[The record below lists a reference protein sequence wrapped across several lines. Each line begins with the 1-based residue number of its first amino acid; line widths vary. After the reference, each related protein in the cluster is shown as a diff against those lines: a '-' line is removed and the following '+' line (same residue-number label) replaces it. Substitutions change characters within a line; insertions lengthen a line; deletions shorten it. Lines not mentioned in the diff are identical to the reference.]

1 MSEYKIKAGNVTFGK
16 PGETV
21 NEKDLEGVNIEALIE
36 GGHIAATKPKKEV
49 ISEGA
54 EMRDRFKKLANLI

>member
-36 GGHIAATKPKKEV
+36 GGHIAATKPKKE
-49 ISEGA
+49 
-54 EMRDRFKKLANLI
+54 DKKWPHLCLTTLQLPLIR

>member
-21 NEKDLEGVNIEALIE
+21 TEKDLEGVNTGALLE
-36 GGHIAATKPKKEV
+36 GGHIAATKPKKE
-49 ISEGA
+49 
-54 EMRDRFKKLANLI
+54 DK

>member
-21 NEKDLEGVNIEALIE
+21 TEKDLEGVNIGALLE
-36 GGHIAATKPKKEV
+36 GGHLAATTPKKE
-49 ISEGA
+49 
-54 EMRDRFKKLANLI
+54 DK